1 MTQVKGTFSSIFGEE
16 GLQPHKMAVTHQ
28 LVAER
33 LLEEGFLLTAL
44 EFHTELLEAGRE
56 LKTLTEFFSNPSNL
70 LSAGDD
76 TGPQVGSSPET
87 PGKTG
92 GRRSAPGTPGYHM
105 DISRSASQMTLDSI
119 DQMTRYS
126 EDTDRR
132 EEDRVAVL
140 EYELRTAR
148 DTIAQLRSELTDL
161 TASDRNRA
169 DSECNTAED
178 NEEDEV
184 AIKPYEKKSLNF
196 LVNDYLIRNGFKF
209 TAITFSDECDGQDFD
224 DWEEVG
230 LNTAKPP
237 NLLKI
242 YRSSGLKEVCGSD
255 TEDFSIQTNIES
267 IVDTEDIEI
276 LQSQIKDMTKENESM
291 QFKLD
296 DMNNLFVINKE
307 KEIKLEESLNLSNEE
322 VIRSKQEICDLE
334 LEKVQIEEKL
344 RVIIKN
350 QSGKST
356 IDHEIVRPDIERED
370 GDGASIADEPVQ
382 SPTNNTE
389 QDCESF
395 PTTFE
400 QIVHQTTNLSPRTV
414 SDHFQTE
421 LVRKVFPISIDSNFL
436 ECNDDIVTI
445 LARTLP
451 KIVPSLV
458 LASRNDIVPLLL
470 FTISK
475 HKDIKTRDKLIGIL
489 FNLMKKPDDVTR
501 NKILSGFLWLI
512 YQPGWSSN
520 RIEEEILP
528 QCWEQI
534 NHKYSERRVLVGQA
548 VGVLASHLDQSIRT
562 SLLVSMI
569 AQLVEDKDV
578 GVAVAGIKSLALVV
592 NLIEDDDK
600 LEQILQTSL
609 AMLKKNDIPEEVMK
623 ELDDSLMPVINMWL
637 VKQEQFGCK
646 VMYDLFNDIE
656 NLSVIGNIP
665 EEENYEKVVLSIENT
680 EILVKKIAVMMKQLP
695 YLVFSVVNSCPVEE
709 KGPETG
715 QILHPALNSIFGSSL
730 NSKMQFFSTY
740 TSQDWFK
747 PWLEYDTFME
757 LLARLSTFLSSIPL
771 HNLSILKHSSD
782 LLSFL
787 IELFGPSFA
796 QSKIL
801 PFLESKISSTNSILS
816 ILTLSLSQQ
825 EDAVLK
831 SHSMA
836 LLNKWV
842 THLCETGS
850 PCAPIYPAI
859 SLLCCSQQQSLL
871 VDTLREL
878 VASPL
883 PSLRAET
890 AHLLHLVVSSDSSLS
905 GQEEL
910 VSRMLLPAMVS
921 LASDPEV
928 VVKLSA
934 VPGLAALL
942 TLSFLQWEEKEKISI
957 QLNALCEDSNEK
969 IVLASLQQI
978 GQLLP
983 VCPDIRDQLLLPT
996 LCAAPASWAT
1006 KSFANKQELCSTLLT
1021 SLSFVPELHEPESII
1036 SGFVLPALVALL
1048 ETVQQDFPELEPSVM
1063 VVMSEVES
1071 SRRIQEPNAGIN
1083 EMSPVR
1089 RASTSSAAWSSSS
1102 EPAGGSPSSA
1112 TGPVKVKDKVT
1123 KLFNKQSNVPFWKK

>member
-1 MTQVKGTFSSIFGEE
+1 
-16 GLQPHKMAVTHQ
+16 MAVTHQ
-28 LVAER
+28 LVANK
-33 LLEEGFLLTAL
+33 LLDEGFLLTAL

-56 LKTLTEFFSNPSNL
+56 LKTLAEFFSNPSNL
-70 LSAGDD
+70 LSGGED
-76 TGPQVGSSPET
+76 VGQIIISSPET

-92 GRRSAPGTPGYHM
+92 GRRSTPGTPGYHK

-132 EEDRVAVL
+132 EDDRVAVL

-148 DTIAQLRSELTDL
+148 DTIAQLRRELTDL
-161 TASDRNRA
+161 TASDRNRIN
-169 DSECNTAED
+169 SECNTSEE
-178 NEEDEV
+178 NEEEEA
-184 AIKPYEKKSLNF
+184 AIRPYEKKSLNF

-237 NLLKI
+237 NLLNI
-242 YRSSGLKEVCGSD
+242 YRSSGLKSVDGGD
-255 TEDFSIQTNIES
+255 YEDFSMQTNIEPE
-267 IVDTEDIEI
+267 VDNEQIEN
-276 LQSQIKDMTKENESM
+276 LQSSVTELTKENEAM
-291 QFKLD
+291 QKSLNEL
-296 DMNNLFVINKE
+296 NNLLKDKE
-307 KEIKLEESLNLSNEE
+307 DELEKTLEVSNEAT
-322 VIRSKQEICDLE
+322 VRSKQEISELE
-334 LEKVQIEEKL
+334 LEKVQIEEKFKVML
-344 RVIIKN
+344 KI
-350 QSGKST
+350 QSGKAAL
-356 IDHEIVRPDIERED
+356 DPELVRPDLERED

-382 SPTNNTE
+382 SPSSNSE
-389 QDCESF
+389 QDCEAF
-395 PTTFE
+395 PTTLE
-400 QIVHQTTNLSPRTV
+400 QLIHQTSHISPRSV
-414 SDHFQTE
+414 SEHFQTQ

-458 LASRNDIVPLLL
+458 LSSRNDIVPLLL

-475 HKDIKTRDKLIGIL
+475 HKDIKTRDNLIGIL

-592 NLIEDDDK
+592 NLIVDDDK
-600 LEQILQTSL
+600 LEQILQTTL
-609 AMLKKNDIPEEVMK
+609 AMLKKSHISPEVLK
-623 ELDDSLMPVINMWL
+623 ELEDSLMPVINMWL
-637 VKQEQFGCK
+637 VKQEKYGNK
-646 VMYDLFNDIE
+646 VMYDLLDDI
-656 NLSVIGNIP
+656 NKMSVIGNIP
-665 EEENYEKVVLSIENT
+665 EKENYEKVVLSIENT
-680 EILVKKIAVMMKQLP
+680 ENLVRKIDVMKKQLP

-709 KGPETG
+709 KGQETD
-715 QILHPALNSIFGSSL
+715 IALHPSLNSIFGSSFL
-730 NSKMQFFSTY
+730 SKFNFFSTY

-747 PWLEYDTFME
+747 PWVEYETFLEYFS
-757 LLARLSTFLSSIPL
+757 RLSTFLSRVPL
-771 HNLSILKHSSD
+771 HNLSILKNCSE

-787 IELFGPSFA
+787 IELFGPISA
-796 QSKIL
+796 QSIIL
-801 PFLESKISSTNSILS
+801 PFLESKISSTSSMLC
-816 ILTLSLSQQ
+816 ILTLALAQQ
-825 EDAVLK
+825 EEEVLR

-859 SLLCCSQQQSLL
+859 SLLCSTKNQSLL

-883 PSLRAET
+883 PTLRAET
-890 AHLLHLVVSSDSSLS
+890 SHLLHLVISSDNTLED
-905 GQEEL
+905 QEEL

-921 LASDPEV
+921 LASDPEDL
-928 VVKLSA
+928 VKLSA

-942 TLSFLQWEEKEKISI
+942 TLAFLNWEEKEKISI
-957 QLNALCEDSNEK
+957 QLNSLCEDPSEK
-969 IVLASLQQI
+969 VVLASLQQV

-983 VCPDIRDQLLLPT
+983 VCQEIRDQLLLPT
-996 LCAAPASWAT
+996 LCSAPARWAT
-1006 KSFANKQELCSTLLT
+1006 RTFVNKQELCSTLLT
-1021 SLSFVPELHEPESII
+1021 SLSFVPELHAPESIL
-1036 SGFVLPALVALL
+1036 SGFVLPALATLL
-1048 ETVQQDFPELEPSVM
+1048 ETVQQDFPELESSVL
-1063 VVMSEVES
+1063 VVMSEVEA
-1071 SRRIQEPNAGIN
+1071 SRRIQEPSAGK
-1083 EMSPVR
+1083 SPVR
-1089 RASTSSAAWSSSS
+1089 RDSNSSAVLSSDLVV
-1102 EPAGGSPSSA
+1102 GSPSSA
-1112 TGPVKVKDKVT
+1112 SGSEKVKEKVN
-1123 KLFNKQSNVPFWKK
+1123 KLFNKQTTVPFWKK

>member
-1 MTQVKGTFSSIFGEE
+1 MTQEKGTFSSIFGVEI
-16 GLQPHKMAVTHQ
+16 PHPPEMAVTHQ
-28 LVAER
+28 HVADK
-33 LLEEGFLLTAL
+33 LIEEGFLLTAL
-44 EFHTELLEAGRE
+44 EFHTELLESGRE
-56 LKTLTEFFSNPSNL
+56 LKTLSEFFSNPSNL
-70 LSAGDD
+70 LNAGEDA
-76 TGPQVGSSPET
+76 GPHIASSPET

-105 DISRSASQMTLDSI
+105 DISRSSSHMTLDSI

-148 DTIAQLRSELTDL
+148 DTIAQLRNELTDL

-169 DSECNTAED
+169 DSECNASED
-178 NEEDEV
+178 NEEEEV
-184 AIKPYEKKSLNF
+184 AIKPYEKKSLNI

-224 DWEEVG
+224 DWDEVG

-242 YRSSGLKEVCGSD
+242 YRSSGLQDVFGATD
-255 TEDFSIQTNIES
+255 TEDFSVQTDIVVHDNLHMKIE
-267 IVDTEDIEI
+267 E
-276 LQSQIKDMTKENESM
+276 LKQENETM
-291 QFKLD
+291 QNKIEEL
-296 DMNNLFVINKE
+296 NNLFVINKDN
-307 KEIKLEESLNLSNEE
+307 EIKLEESLKLSNEE
-322 VIRSKQEICDLE
+322 VNRNKQEICDLE

-350 QSGKST
+350 QSGKSAL
-356 IDHEIVRPDIERED
+356 DPEIVRPDAERED

-382 SPTNNTE
+382 SPLSNAE
-389 QDCESF
+389 QDCNSF

-414 SDHFQTE
+414 SEHFQTE
-421 LVRKVFPISIDSNFL
+421 LVKKAFPITLDSNFL
-436 ECNDDIVTI
+436 EYNDDIVTI

-451 KIVPSLV
+451 KLVPSLV
-458 LASRNDIVPLLL
+458 LSSRNDIVPLLL

-475 HKDIKTRDKLIGIL
+475 HKDLKTRDSLIGIL
-489 FNLMKKPDDVTR
+489 FNLMKKPDNVTR

-512 YQPGWSSN
+512 YQPGWNSN

-548 VGVLASHLDQSIRT
+548 VGVLASHLDQTIRT

-578 GVAVAGIKSLALVV
+578 AVSVAGIKSLSLVV
-592 NLIEDDDK
+592 NIIEDEDK
-600 LEQILQTSL
+600 LEQILQTTL
-609 AMLKKNDIPEEVMK
+609 LMLKKNHLSEEVFK
-623 ELDDSLMPVINMWL
+623 ELDDTLMPVINMWL
-637 VKQEQFGCK
+637 VKQEKYGSK
-646 VMYDLFNDIE
+646 VMFDLLNDIE
-656 NLSVIGNIP
+656 KLSVIGNNIP
-665 EEENYEKVVLSIENT
+665 EEENYEKVVMSIENT
-680 EILVKKIAVMMKQLP
+680 EILVKKINVVKNQLP
-695 YLVFSVVNSCPVEE
+695 YLVFSVVNSCPIEE
-709 KGPETG
+709 KSQENDLV
-715 QILHPALNSIFGSSL
+715 LHPVLSSIFGSSL
-730 NSKMQFFSTY
+730 LSKLHYFSTH

-747 PWLEYDTFME
+747 PWPEYEVFME
-757 LLARLSTFLSSIPL
+757 LLSRLAAFMSNIPL
-771 HNLSILKHSSD
+771 HNLS
-782 LLSFL
+782 LLNNLSELLAFL
-787 IELFGPSFA
+787 VDLFGPLFA

-801 PFLESKISSTNSILS
+801 PFLESKISSSSSILP
-816 ILTLSLSQQ
+816 ILTVALSRQ
-825 EDAVLK
+825 EEPIFK

-836 LLNKWV
+836 LLKKWV

-859 SLLCCSQQQSLL
+859 SLLCSSQQQPLL

-890 AHLLHLVVSSDSSLS
+890 AHLLHLVVTSDSSLS

-934 VPGLAALL
+934 IPGLAGLL
-942 TLSFLQWEEKEKISI
+942 SLSFLQWEEKEKIAT
-957 QLNALCEDSNEK
+957 QLSALCEDTNER
-969 IVLASLQQI
+969 IVLASLQQV

-996 LCAAPASWAT
+996 LCAAPASWST
-1006 KSFANKQELCSTLLT
+1006 KTFANKQELCSTLLT
-1021 SLSFVPELHEPESII
+1021 SLSFVPELHEPESMI
-1036 SGFVLPALVALL
+1036 SGFVLPALAALL
-1048 ETVQQDFPELEPSVM
+1048 ETVQQDFPELETSVL
-1063 VVMSEVES
+1063 VVMSEVEASRRVQEPS
-1071 SRRIQEPNAGIN
+1071 SRTPT
-1083 EMSPVR
+1083 R
-1089 RASTSSAAWSSSS
+1089 RDSASSGPWSST
-1102 EPAGGSPSSA
+1102 EPVTGSPSGSE
-1112 TGPVKVKDKVT
+1112 KVKEKVN
-1123 KLFNKQSNVPFWKK
+1123 KLFNKPTNVPFWKK